1 MVKLCKTALACS
13 ILVSVASSASIVG
26 TNIGGWQ
33 VLEPWITP
41 SLFYRFLG
49 KTATEGVGMDSWTM
63 CEALGPVEG
72 NKLMRAHWDSWLTE
86 DHLEGLAERGVQM
99 VRLPIGDW
107 TLRQYGPY
115 VGCMDGAADK
125 IQWFLD
131 TCQKHG
137 LKVLIDVHC
146 VKDSQ
151 NGFDNGGQARDVT
164 WSDDSHFVHNG
175 AAYWMGDWNGTA
187 YTSINHANIE
197 FAVDTVRMLLER
209 WGDHPAITAL
219 EPVNE
224 PWWNSDMAVLKD
236 FYRTVR
242 TMMQEMAPKMT
253 FVFHDAFQFS
263 AELWNDLFEDTE
275 NVVLD
280 THFYTAWWGANEQI
294 SAYCDGYN
302 SGLAEA
308 KNIKYDVWVGEWSL
322 ATDVCAMWLGGLN
335 DQPSPYVFHCSI
347 APCPYSYLPAPYNVD
362 FDRSA
367 AMLGPYGGTPQTVQ
381 YGNCSSDSA
390 YFSDADVNTL
400 GHCALDA
407 FNGLVQAHFM
417 WTFRNEI
424 EPKWSYVQAYDKG
437 WINPAAP
444 AATTSEI

>member
-1 MVKLCKTALACS
+1 MILPLLLLVGLIGSTVSTAK
-13 ILVSVASSASIVG
+13 VG

-49 KTATEGVGMDSWTM
+49 KTQAEGVGMDAWTL
-63 CEALGPVEG
+63 CESLGPVEG
-72 NKLMRAHWDSWLTE
+72 NKLMRAHWDAWITE
-86 DHLEGLAERGVQM
+86 DHIKGLADRGVEI

-115 VGCMDGAADK
+115 TGCMDGAEDK

-131 TCQKHG
+131 TCSKY
-137 LKVLIDVHC
+137 KIDVLLDVHC

-151 NGFDNGGQARDVT
+151 NGFDNSGQARDVI
-164 WSDDSHFVHNG
+164 WSDQNHFTHIDT
-175 AAYWMGDWNGTA
+175 ADWMGPWNGTA
-187 YTSINHANIE
+187 YEYINYANMD
-197 FAVDTVRMLLER
+197 FALDTVKMLLDR
-209 WGDHPAITAL
+209 WGAHPAVTAL

-224 PWWNSDMAVLKD
+224 PWWNSDMTVLKD
-236 FYRTVR
+236 FYRKVR
-242 TMMQEMAPKMT
+242 GAILAKAPRIT

-263 AELWNDLFEDTE
+263 SAMWNDLFEDTD

-280 THFYTAWWGANEQI
+280 THYYTAWWGANDQI

-322 ATDVCAMWLGGLN
+322 ATDVCAMWLGGFN
-335 DQPSPYVFHCSI
+335 DEGNEYVFPCST
-347 APCPYSYLPAPYNVD
+347 APCPYSYLPAPYAVD
-362 FDRSA
+362 FDRTA
-367 AMLGPYGGTPQTVQ
+367 ETLGPFGANPQTVH

-407 FNGLVQAHFM
+407 FDGLVEGHFM

-424 EPKWSYVQAYDKG
+424 EAKWSYVQAYDNG
-437 WINPAAP
+437 WIKPATKP
-444 AATTSEI
+444 

>member
-137 LKVLIDVHC
+137 LKVLIDSTVQG
-146 VKDSQ
+146 SM
-151 NGFDNGGQARDVT
+151 RDT
-164 WSDDSHFVHNG
+164 QSLRR
-175 AAYWMGDWNGTA
+175 
-187 YTSINHANIE
+187 HANPPTIE
-197 FAVDTVRMLLER
+197 SAH
-209 WGDHPAITAL
+209 GDGKAL
-219 EPVNE
+219 
-224 PWWNSDMAVLKD
+224 A
-236 FYRTVR
+236 
-242 TMMQEMAPKMT
+242 
-253 FVFHDAFQFS
+253 
-263 AELWNDLFEDTE
+263 
-275 NVVLD
+275 
-280 THFYTAWWGANEQI
+280 
-294 SAYCDGYN
+294 
-302 SGLAEA
+302 GLAEQRTGRHLTVL
-308 KNIKYDVWVGEWSL
+308 KG
-322 ATDVCAMWLGGLN
+322 
-335 DQPSPYVFHCSI
+335 
-347 APCPYSYLPAPYNVD
+347 YS
-362 FDRSA
+362 
-367 AMLGPYGGTPQTVQ
+367 
-381 YGNCSSDSA
+381 
-390 YFSDADVNTL
+390 
-400 GHCALDA
+400 
-407 FNGLVQAHFM
+407 
-417 WTFRNEI
+417 
-424 EPKWSYVQAYDKG
+424 
-437 WINPAAP
+437 
-444 AATTSEI
+444 